1 MDSFRGLGPLGAN
14 KTGFNQVTNMHLK
27 DCELLERVK
36 KSLKPLPNLLE
47 DTKRMED
54 LISSLISELLKKKKQ
69 KNTLNNR
76 IM

>member
-47 DTKRMED
+47 DMED